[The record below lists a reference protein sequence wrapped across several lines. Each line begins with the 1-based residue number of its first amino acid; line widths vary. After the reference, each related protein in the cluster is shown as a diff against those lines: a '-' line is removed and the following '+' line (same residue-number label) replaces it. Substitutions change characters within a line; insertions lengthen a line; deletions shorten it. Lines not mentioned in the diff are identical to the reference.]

1 MSHVQLN
8 VRPIKLAAILS
19 VLLFTLLALATAQ
32 AAPAAETAA
41 SSNFTVVADGLAN
54 PRGIVFDESGNLYVA
69 EAGSGGEGVCIE
81 GAEGPL
87 CFGSSGAVTKV
98 TMDENRSAVA
108 QSQVVT
114 GLPSLGAPTTGDAAT
129 GPHAVAFD
137 AGGEMVVITGLG
149 GPPSWQD
156 PAGPLGA
163 SGAEFGWLMTADPV
177 VDSYTPWVNL
187 AAYEASEDPD
197 GDNVDSNPFGM
208 VADGSSLA
216 VTDAGGNS
224 LLAISDSGSIATEAI
239 FPARMV
245 EFPPGSGSMM
255 PMQAV
260 PTGVRVGPDGATYV
274 GQLTGFPFPVG
285 GANVWRVP
293 DAGDAEVYEGGFS
306 SILGIDFAADG
317 SLYVLEMFANGQLSG
332 DPTGA
337 VIHVATDGTR
347 TVLASEGLITPTGL
361 TVGPD
366 GAVYVSN
373 FGVSGSMGQVVRIP
387 TPASEAPKPVMRTI
401 TVEAAKD
408 NTLYENETGSV
419 SNGQGEYLFAG
430 NTKDK
435 GLRRALVA
443 FDLGSVPPVANVISA
458 TLSLTVS
465 KSVVA
470 GESPVAVHAVQ
481 ADWGEGASDAPGEE
495 GGGAAAEMGDATWL
509 HTFFDTDM
517 WTNPGGDFAPVASAT
532 TTVAGSGAYAWSS
545 PELVADV
552 AGWASGNTAN
562 NGWAVLGDEGGET
575 TAKRYDSRQTTEGQG
590 PTLTI
595 TYELYQALTP
605 VVVAP

>member
-1 MSHVQLN
+1 MTHAQSN
-8 VRPIKLAAILS
+8 VRPFKLVAILS
-19 VLLFTLLALATAQ
+19 VLLFIMLALVSVQ

-41 SSNFTVVADGLAN
+41 SSEFTVVADGLAN
-54 PRGIVFDESGNLYVA
+54 PRGITFDEYGDLYVV

-87 CFGSSGAVTKV
+87 CFGNSGAVTKV
-98 TMDENRSAVA
+98 TMDESRATVA
-108 QSQVVT
+108 QEQVIT

-137 AGGEMVVITGLG
+137 AGGEMYVITGLG
-149 GPPSWQD
+149 GPPSWQE
-156 PAGPLGA
+156 PTGPLGA

-177 VDSYTPWVNL
+177 TDSYTPWVNL

-208 VADGSSLA
+208 VTDGTELA
-216 VTDAGGNS
+216 ITDAGGNS
-224 LLAISDSGSIATEAI
+224 LLAVSDIGSITTEAI

-260 PTGVRVGPDGATYV
+260 PTAVRVGPDGATYV

-306 SILGIDFAADG
+306 SILGFDFAADG
-317 SLYVLEMFANGQLSG
+317 SLYVLEMFTNGQLSG

-347 TVLASEGLITPTGL
+347 TVLASAGLITPTGL

-366 GAVYVSN
+366 QAIYVSN

-387 TPASEAPKPVMRTI
+387 APTNETPKPVMRTI

-408 NTLYENETGSV
+408 NTLYESETGTV

-443 FDLGSVPPVANVISA
+443 FDMGSIPPVANVISA
-458 TLSLTVS
+458 TLSLNVS

-481 ADWGEGASDAPGEE
+481 ADWGEGASDAQGEE
-495 GGGAAAEMGDATWL
+495 GAGATAEAGDATWL

-517 WTNPGGDFAPVASAT
+517 WTTPGGDFAAVASAT
-532 TTVAGSGAYAWSS
+532 TTVAGSGSYDWSS
-545 PELVADV
+545 PELLADV
-552 AGWASGNTAN
+552 AGWASGDTAN
-562 NGWAVLGDEGGET
+562 NGWVLLGDESGET

-595 TYELYQALTP
+595 TYEVYQVLTP
-605 VVVAP
+605 VVTAP